1 MKIRY
6 LDRLLSKKH
15 DELVYSE
22 IGLLQEGY
30 RAFFKYKKVFRFLFV
45 SENFERSK
53 FIDEWVNS

>member
-30 RAFFKYKKVFRFLFV
+30 RAFFKYKKVFRFFDFCLFQKILKDQNL
-45 SENFERSK
+45 SMNG
-53 FIDEWVNS
+53 